1 MSHAQAG
8 TGPEGSALDTSIR
21 GVPVKQRLAR
31 ALDGPGTV
39 VNAAGHQ
46 NAARARSHAVSPT
59 SPTS

>member
-1 MSHAQAG
+1 MSQAQAG
-8 TGPEGSALDTSIR
+8 TGPEGPALDTPIP
-21 GVPVKQRLAR
+21 GVPVKQRPAW

-46 NAARARSHAVSPT
+46 NAARSHSRAVSPT